1 MPSAYSLLPS
11 TKYFEQILTP
21 SIVFASST
29 IDGLNSG
36 SYPKQINS
44 SQSQNDFIVDKY
56 GDRKD
61 AKFGD
66 VQNPIKG
73 NKVLVGIADSLHQ
86 FIDYLN
92 WPENVYRLAIVGYNK
107 LTTSGL
113 KYDDNGKMTIQKTE
127 FSLRELN
134 RNIEQVRKQAREME
148 ANAKLQEALAE
159 NIRRAN
165 PDLVSY
171 MKKLSPK
178 KRHAL
183 IMLSIQE
190 NKAKQF
196 KDQEKESKRILR
208 MISSEDKEVRN
219 QLKL

>member
-1 MPSAYSLLPS
+1 M
-11 TKYFEQILTP
+11 Q
-21 SIVFASST
+21 
-29 IDGLNSG
+29 
-36 SYPKQINS
+36 
-44 SQSQNDFIVDKY
+44 
-56 GDRKD
+56 
-61 AKFGD
+61 
-66 VQNPIKG
+66 VQQLQLI
-73 NKVLVGIADSLHQ
+73 Q
-86 FIDYLN
+86 
-92 WPENVYRLAIVGYNK
+92 RLAWYSNEVISHCHTM
-107 LTTSGL
+107 LTFTYKIKKRAKDKGDFRIT
-113 KYDDNGKMTIQKTE
+113 KHGQMAE

-134 RNIEQVRKQAREME
+134 RNIEQVRKQSREME
-148 ANAKLQEALAE
+148 VNAKLQEALAA

-183 IMLSIQE
+183 ILLSIQE

-208 MISSEDKEVRN
+208 MITSEDKEVRN

>member
-1 MPSAYSLLPS
+1 MLKFAYKVKKKAKDKGDHRI
-11 TKYFEQILTP
+11 TKHGQ
-21 SIVFASST
+21 VA
-29 IDGLNSG
+29 
-36 SYPKQINS
+36 
-44 SQSQNDFIVDKY
+44 
-56 GDRKD
+56 
-61 AKFGD
+61 
-66 VQNPIKG
+66 
-73 NKVLVGIADSLHQ
+73 
-86 FIDYLN
+86 
-92 WPENVYRLAIVGYNK
+92 
-107 LTTSGL
+107 
-113 KYDDNGKMTIQKTE
+113 E
-127 FSLRELN
+127 FSLREMN

-165 PDLVSY
+165 PDLVTY

-196 KDQEKESKRILR
+196 KDQEKQAKSILR
-208 MISSEDKEVRN
+208 TLISEDKEVRN